1 MQSHHAV
8 KDPCNTFVCGWFL
21 FFFLSI
27 RFKSLNIVRGSG
39 VKKGVCLKSHLSEGA
54 ANHIFQ
60 CRRSWPAHTTLFL
73 LAASVKLH
81 PT

>member
-1 MQSHHAV
+1 MQSRTLATLL
-8 KDPCNTFVCGWFL
+8 CEGGF

-27 RFKSLNIVRGSG
+27 RFKSLNVVRGSG

-60 CRRSWPAHTTLFL
+60 CRRSWAAHTTLFL